1 MKKLLVVLLAAVMV
15 FAFAT
20 SAFAYTD
27 TDELSRVERDAIYGL
42 SALGILEGYGE
53 GVFGPELTVTRAE
66 MAKITCYLGGF
77 GETASNYVNTATR
90 YSDVPATH
98 WAAGYIAAADSFGY
112 VKGYPDGTFKP
123 SQTVSMQEAL
133 TMMLRVAGYT
143 DELAGPWPFDYIAQ
157 GAKLGVTDDVSFTGT
172 AAGRRANIAVMGWN
186 LLDQNIVYYNE
197 TKGTFVAIDWST
209 FGDVYYDDYLARF
222 GNPTVFDNFDADRI
236 QSGIIA
242 EWSISDYD
250 EKEVSVALLTDLD
263 WEEQE
268 LVRIAGR
275 ALADDCYISDGLYF
289 YDIEG
294 YTAKVFYD
302 KDPDETDAQIIYI
315 GLENEVQYSDDV
327 EVRDASRNVIRVD
340 GKEVSTVDDNILYW
354 DEDAWRFGD
363 IDDVEDG
370 AYKLWYNRSG
380 KLYAVH
386 ELPTELEIMVFD
398 EYDKDD
404 EYVYAYF
411 GTGELESIDVDGDEV
426 VVLKDG
432 QIYGLEDLK
441 AGEVLS
447 VDESW
452 FDGTNNRGVDAVL
465 YYPEIL
471 SGKLVDATSSDLTI
485 GDADYEWADPQAA
498 RISTDDFKEWA
509 EMADPDE
516 LDDAYDETV
525 KYILINPYKVGYIA
539 YGEPAAT
546 TKTVYGIVEDAD
558 TGASGRVR
566 ELTIRDAEDN
576 RVRYDMDYVINWGNE
591 DGDLHE
597 GAFVEMKVKLS
608 DNVVDEV
615 VNETDADKA
624 NMPEAYGDAANT
636 FEGDYYSYERANDTV
651 KITVAIDDERVVTA
665 GDGKFDIVDSTI
677 VFNVTTDAHGDFDE
691 AIAITGKEFKTMD
704 SFTCDAYLMKVDSKG
719 DIIVLA
725 MVDGDILGGYNYGIL
740 EDVRRTSGTTKV
752 TIDDTAYVYDD
763 DEYTFAQLSDM
774 ENKTFVEFILRN
786 DEIVEIN
793 PLVSLENYD
802 FDAINFD
809 AAEGA
814 VIYALTA
821 GDDGIDFET
830 GGATQYADLYVNY
843 NGWAAYPV
851 IPAEVGTRTIN
862 DLSPNTADNYR
873 VNNSTRYFAIDT
885 DGTIDAIKKTN
896 FDEAYIILVTT
907 NDADG
912 IAKFV
917 FVIDDGTYF

>member
-209 FGDVYYDDYLARF
+209 FGDVYYDDYLAGRY

-354 DEDAWRFGD
+354 DWDEDEWFFGD

-380 KLYAVH
+380 KLYAVQ

-452 FDGTNNRGVDAVL
+452 LDGTNNRGVDAVL

-498 RISTDDFKEWA
+498 RISTDDFKEWE
-509 EMADPDE
+509 EMADPDQ

-576 RVRYDMDYVINWGNE
+576 RVRYDMDYVINWG
-591 DGDLHE
+591 DGAGDLYE
-597 GAFVEMKVKLS
+597 GAFIEMKVELA
-608 DNVVDEV
+608 DNVIDEV
-615 VNETDADKA
+615 VNVTKTGEVSIAA
-624 NMPEAYGDAANT
+624 AYGVAEST
-636 FEGDYYSYERANDTV
+636 FRGDYYSYAEDDD
-651 KITVAIDDERVVTA
+651 IVAIDDERVVTD

-677 VFNVTTDAHGDFDE
+677 VFNVTTDAHGDFEE

-725 MVDGDILGGYNYGIL
+725 MVDGDIDGGYNYGL
-740 EDVRRTSGTTKV
+740 LTDVRRTSGTTKV

-786 DEIVEIN
+786 DEIVDIN
-793 PLVSLENYD
+793 PLVDVTGYTYD
-802 FDAINFD
+802 EDDFTNTPTADIPAL
-809 AAEGA
+809 AAG
-814 VIYALTA
+814 IWSDFRLQDTQY
-821 GDDGIDFET
+821 GDDIVTWNGRGNYGIL
-830 GGATQYADLYVNY
+830 A
-843 NGWAAYPV
+843 
-851 IPAEVGTRTIN
+851 AEVGTSTIKVL
-862 DLSPNTADNYR
+862 DSTAENYR
-873 VNNSTRYFAIDT
+873 VNSSTRYFAIDT
-885 DGTIDAIKKTN
+885 DGTIDAIKKAN

-907 NDADG
+907 NDTDST
-912 IAKFV
+912 AKFV

>member
-197 TKGTFVAIDWST
+197 TKGTFVAIDWNT
-209 FGDVYYDDYLARF
+209 FGDVYYYDYLDVRY

-236 QSGIIA
+236 QSGVIA

-250 EKEVSVALLTDLD
+250 EKEVSVALFTDID
-263 WEEQE
+263 WNDMVLE
-268 LVRIAGR
+268 RIAGR

-327 EVRDASRNVIRVD
+327 EVRDAIRNVIRVD

-354 DEDAWRFGD
+354 DEDGWYLGD
-363 IDDVEDG
+363 IDDVEDV

-380 KLYAVH
+380 KLYAVQ

-447 VDESW
+447 VDETW
-452 FDGTNNRGVDAVL
+452 FDRTNNRGVDAVL

-485 GDADYEWADPQAA
+485 GDADYDWADPQAA
-498 RISTDDFKEWA
+498 RISTDDFKEWE
-509 EMADPDE
+509 EMADPDQ

-576 RVRYDMDYVINWGNE
+576 RVRYDMDYVINWGDDRGN
-591 DGDLHE
+591 LYE
-597 GAFVEMKVKLS
+597 GAFIEMKVELA
-608 DNVVDEV
+608 DNVIDEV
-615 VNETDADKA
+615 INVTPAGEASMA
-624 NMPEAYGDAANT
+624 VAYGDAENT
-636 FEGDYYSYERANDTV
+636 FEGDYYSYERARA
-651 KITVAIDDERVVTA
+651 TVAIDDERVVTD

-725 MVDGDILGGYNYGIL
+725 MVDGNIDGGYNYGL
-740 EDVRRTSGTTKV
+740 LTDVRRTSGTTKV

-786 DEIVEIN
+786 DEIVDIN
-793 PLVSLENYD
+793 PLVDVTGYTYD
-802 FDAINFD
+802 EDDFTNTPTADIPAL
-809 AAEGA
+809 AAG
-814 VIYALTA
+814 IWSDFRLQDTQY
-821 GDDGIDFET
+821 GDDIVTWNGRGNYGIL
-830 GGATQYADLYVNY
+830 A
-843 NGWAAYPV
+843 
-851 IPAEVGTRTIN
+851 AEVGTSTIKVL
-862 DLSPNTADNYR
+862 DSTAENYR
-873 VNNSTRYFAIDT
+873 VNSSTRYFAIDT
-885 DGTIDAIKKTN
+885 DGTIDAINKAN

-907 NDADG
+907 NDTDST
-912 IAKFV
+912 AKFV

>member
-197 TKGTFVAIDWST
+197 TKGTFVAIDWNT
-209 FGDVYYDDYLARF
+209 FGDVYYPDYNEF
-222 GNPTVFDNFDADRI
+222 GNPTVFDNFDAERI
-236 QSGIIA
+236 QSGVIA

-250 EKEVSVALLTDLD
+250 EKEVSVALFTDID
-263 WEEQE
+263 WNDMVWE
-268 LVRIAGR
+268 RIAGR

-354 DEDAWRFGD
+354 DEDGWYFGD
-363 IDDVEDG
+363 IDDVEDI

-380 KLYAVH
+380 KLYAVQ

-452 FDGTNNRGVDAVL
+452 FDRTSNRGVDAVL

-509 EMADPDE
+509 EMDDPDE

-576 RVRYDMDYVINWGNE
+576 RVRYDMDYVINWG
-591 DGDLHE
+591 DGAGDLYE
-597 GAFVEMKVKLS
+597 GAFIEMKVELA
-608 DNVVDEV
+608 DNVIDEV
-615 VNETDADKA
+615 VNVTRTGEASIA
-624 NMPEAYGDAANT
+624 AAYGFAEAD
-636 FEGDYYSYERANDTV
+636 FEGDYYSYARAGAN
-651 KITVAIDDERVVTA
+651 VAIDDERVVTDD
-665 GDGKFDIVDSTI
+665 DGKFDIVDSTI
-677 VFNVTTDAHGDFDE
+677 VFNVTTTDADGDFKE

-725 MVDGDILGGYNYGIL
+725 MVDGNIDGGYNYGL
-740 EDVRRTSGTTKV
+740 LTDVRRTSGTTKV
-752 TIDDTAYVYDD
+752 TIDGTAYVYGDD
-763 DEYTFAQLSDM
+763 SDDAYTFAQLSDM

-786 DEIVEIN
+786 DEIVDIN

-809 AAEGA
+809 DADKGD
-814 VIYALTA
+814 VIYALTRGA
-821 GDDGIDFET
+821 DGIDVEPD
-830 GGATQYADLYVNY
+830 GATQYNDLYVNY
-843 NGWAAYPV
+843 NGDVRCPV

-907 NDADG
+907 NDEDS